1 MALSRRLGSSLP
13 LLRHIINPESIVP
26 LRSLANPNL
35 AVAEGSRTFAS
46 EVKSSG
52 AEPKPKGSRT
62 FASEVKSN
70 GAEPKPK
77 LPKALYGGSGNYAS
91 ALYLAAAKSKSIEK
105 VESEILDV
113 VQASKKCAIFSQFT
127 KDLSVPKETRV
138 KAIMEIFGEAGFSDV
153 TKNFLAVLA
162 SNGRLRNLERIAKR
176 YVELSMIH
184 RGELKVVVTSVIPLP
199 AEEEKELKQVF
210 AEKYPGKTLKIER
223 KIDPSILGGVVVEL
237 GETVLYDM
245 SIKTR
250 VKQMEKILREPI
262 DF

>member
-13 LLRHIINPESIVP
+13 LLRQLINPESIVP

-35 AVAEGSRTFAS
+35 AVSEGSRTFAS
-46 EVKSSG
+46 EVKSS
-52 AEPKPKGSRT
+52 
-62 FASEVKSN
+62 

-138 KAIMEIFGEAGFSDV
+138 KAIQEIFGEAGFSDV

-184 RGELKVVVTSVIPLP
+184 RKELKVVVTSVIPLP

-210 AEKYPGKTLKIER
+210 AEKLPGITLKIEQ

-237 GETVLYDM
+237 GERVLDM